1 MAITLKRQLND
12 DEKKIIL
19 EQHGRRCFA
28 NDHII
33 PDGEQV
39 QFDHIRAF
47 SLDGASE
54 LNNIAPMCSLHNKEK
69 GQLPLY
75 DFRAK
80 LRMREFFSKGDKL
93 TLKHLLEYFRERG
106 DIKAFG
112 QPIAVKEQNGTA
124 VIESASNKTT
134 HNVYECPTTKW
145 KYFYATLDVD
155 VIDSDDDEDH
165 KIGLQPRY
173 LIVDRVFEL
182 FRHFQNHPVMQPSIG
197 RIANNRI
204 RIFDGQHKI
213 AALLWNGRRTFECK
227 IYLDPDIR
235 LLNQTN
241 IAAHDNFAQV
251 RFYSSVMVLKLGA
264 QFGKDFEEY
273 KKLED
278 GSPKSEAGFMD
289 FLQNRDGNTLKTA
302 EINERFR
309 SYLYN
314 SVLESEDNKLKRLVS
329 AGNRGS
335 NEKPLTIDMLK
346 KSLFTAFLYRGPLT
360 DSLTTDAYKREVEIN
375 NMVRLLNML
384 DELALHTWDAKAS
397 SNDENQRRLNRLVSS
412 KSMMAWSEI
421 LADAVCGKLDIQD
434 GDERQKPLYRDLSD
448 EQFTKI
454 RNVLAR
460 LVEWK
465 RWSSPANDE
474 IETILAGNKGDVKSW
489 MKQKGLTTGYL
500 MGAQE

>member
-1 MAITLKRQLND
+1 MSITLKRQLND
-12 DEKKIIL
+12 EEKKIIL
-19 EQHGRRCFA
+19 QQHGRFCYA
-28 NDHII
+28 NGHVI
-33 PDGEQV
+33 PDGEQL

-47 SLDGASE
+47 SMGGASE
-54 LNNIAPMCSLHNKEK
+54 LDNIAPMCSLHNKEK

-75 DFRAK
+75 DFRTK
-80 LRMREFFSKGDKL
+80 LRMREFFNKGDKL
-93 TLKHLLEYFRERG
+93 TLKHLLEYFRDQKEIVG
-106 DIKAFG
+106 FG
-112 QPIAVKEQNGTA
+112 QPIAVAEQNGIA
-124 VIESASNKTT
+124 VIESPSTHAS
-134 HNVYECPTTKW
+134 HNVYECPITKW
-145 KYFYATLDVD
+145 KYFYATLGVEL
-155 VIDSDDDEDH
+155 IDSDDDEDH

-197 RIANNRI
+197 RIVSNRV

-227 IYLDPDIR
+227 IYLNPDIR

-251 RFYSSVMVLKLGA
+251 RFYSSIMVLKLGS

-273 KKLED
+273 RKLED
-278 GSPKSEAGFMD
+278 GSPKSEAGFLTY
-289 FLQNRDGNTLKTA
+289 FRNRDGNTLKTA

-335 NEKPLTIDMLK
+335 NEKPLTIDMLH
-346 KSLFTAFLYRGPLT
+346 KSLFAAFLYREPVA
-360 DSLTTDAYKREVEIN
+360 DNMTTDAYKRETEIS
-375 NMVRLLNML
+375 NMVHFLNML
-384 DELALHTWDAKAS
+384 DELALYAWDSKAS
-397 SNDENQRRLNRLVSS
+397 PNDENQRRLNRLLGS

-421 LADAVCGKLDIQD
+421 LANAICPTLQIHD
-434 GDERQKPLYRDLSD
+434 GDERQRPFYRELSD
-448 EQFTKI
+448 ADFTKM
-454 RNVLAR
+454 RSVVAR

-465 RWSSPANDE
+465 RWKSPLNDE
-474 IETILAGNKGDVKSW
+474 IDTILAGNKDDVKAW
-489 MKQKGLTTGYL
+489 LKNKGLTTGYL
-500 MGAQE
+500 MGAPE